1 MTALWAFLTS
11 RLGRLLAGIAALLA
25 VIGAARWDKG
35 RDVRREIEADKA
47 RDALKAH
54 ERMNDAPDLRD
65 ASDDDRREWLR
76 NFAERNRRP

>member
-1 MTALWAFLTS
+1 MIPLWSFLTS

-25 VIGAARWDKG
+25 VIGAARWDAR
-35 RDVRREIEADKA
+35 RDQRRETETQQA
-47 RDALKAH
+47 RDALESH

-76 NFAERNRRP
+76 DFAERNRRP